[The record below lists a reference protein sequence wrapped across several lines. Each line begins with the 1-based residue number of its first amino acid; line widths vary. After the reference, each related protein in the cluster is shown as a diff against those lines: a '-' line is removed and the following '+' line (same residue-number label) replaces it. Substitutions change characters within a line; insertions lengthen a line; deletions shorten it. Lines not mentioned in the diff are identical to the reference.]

1 MADSISTGGGPAV
14 GGNVG
19 TGGGDFVGGAKQYVN
34 ETIVN
39 VDQITIQKILI
50 ELEFLKRDV
59 ADVCDHVSDVKT
71 DIKLVQDRQ
80 AYTIEEI
87 DELKRSVDP
96 RWLRGFMV
104 VLAFV
109 LIVLLVFFSY
119 KVL

>member
-1 MADSISTGGGPAV
+1 MADSIHTGGGPAV
-14 GGNVG
+14 GGNAS
-19 TGGGDFVGGAKQYVN
+19 TGGDFVGRDKIN
-34 ETIVN
+34 ETIVG
-39 VDQITIQKILI
+39 VDQFTIQRVLI

-59 ADVCDHVSDVKT
+59 ADVREHVSDVKT

-87 DELKRSVDP
+87 DALKRSVDP

-104 VLAFV
+104 VLAIV

-119 KVL
+119 KIL